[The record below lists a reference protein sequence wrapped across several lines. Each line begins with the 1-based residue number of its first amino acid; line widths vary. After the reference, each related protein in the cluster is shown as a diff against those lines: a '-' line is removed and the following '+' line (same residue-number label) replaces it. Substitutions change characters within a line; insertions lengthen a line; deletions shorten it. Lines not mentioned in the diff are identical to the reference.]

1 MKRTLLLT
9 ALLPLSIAAIA
20 ATVSLDPAR
29 LWTCEIV
36 CRGNAPAAFPA
47 VRRGHALVVE
57 AQSPA
62 VVQLKYVA
70 AGSAATNAVGAVT
83 NGLLKA
89 TSTFGLPPLRE
100 GDLLLFT
107 GPAAQTNRVLVTY
120 SSEKRLGPPK

>member
-1 MKRTLLLT
+1 MKRLLLLSLS
-9 ALLPLSIAAIA
+9 LLSLAAVA

-29 LWTCEIV
+29 LGTCEIV

-47 VRRGHALVVE
+47 VVRGHALVVE
-57 AQSPA
+57 AQSSA
-62 VVQLKYVA
+62 VVQLAYVA

-89 TSTFGLPPLRE
+89 TSTLGLPPLRE

-107 GPAAQTNRVLVTY
+107 GPAAATNRVLVTY